1 MLSPTVK
8 GVVLHLLG
16 LKYNFGQVE
25 VQRGEAELDF
35 NLTEIGLHWSCTRWS
50 TTDSNQV
57 HRGQVEVQRGEAEL
71 DFNLAEMDL
80 TEVARGEPAL
90 TPLKATES
98 KSKFNEAQPSWTWTW
113 TRWPWAEVARGAA
126 QVHWGQV
133 HRGQVEVQRGEAE
146 LNFNLAEMDLASMYL
161 CSSECN
167 FSAMLTSWEASTPRR
182 SRGVLALPTSQH
194 CSRVNDGPPS
204 ATSVQCWRVG
214 RQVHR
219 GGAEVYLSSPRVNIA
234 EESVEDHRVQL
245 QCKFD
250 EMEGKY
256 TEAKPRCTCPSYES
270 NLHQVGEVQHL
281 LPLDLMLVHFRPHL
295 CSGYTDQYH
304 SFLQKVKSSMIT
316 EQNGILIHQG
326 IFVFHI
332 IYFYCKDNTVTST

>member
-1 MLSPTVK
+1 VYLPSLRVNIAVESTMVHRVQLQCNVDE
-8 GVVLHLLG
+8 LG
-16 LKYNFGQVE
+16 GKYT
-25 VQRGEAELDF
+25 EAEPR
-35 NLTEIGLHWSCTRWS
+35 CT
-50 TTDSNQV
+50 
-57 HRGQVEVQRGEAEL
+57 
-71 DFNLAEMDL
+71 
-80 TEVARGEPAL
+80 
-90 TPLKATES
+90 
-98 KSKFNEAQPSWTWTW
+98 
-113 TRWPWAEVARGAA
+113 
-126 QVHWGQV
+126 
-133 HRGQVEVQRGEAE
+133 
-146 LNFNLAEMDLASMYL
+146 
-161 CSSECN
+161 C
-167 FSAMLTSWEASTPRR
+167 
-182 SRGVLALPTSQH
+182 
-194 CSRVNDGPPS
+194 
-204 ATSVQCWRVG
+204 
-214 RQVHR
+214 
-219 GGAEVYLSSPRVNIA
+219 RVNIA

-316 EQNGILIHQG
+316 EQNGILIHHG